1 MSVAVVT
8 DSNSGILPSEAKENG
23 IFVIPMPFMIDEVEY
38 FEDISLS
45 REEFYKFL
53 ENNVSVVTSQPS
65 PEAVME
71 MWDSVLKDYDEL
83 VYIPMSSGLSGS
95 CQTAYML
102 SDDYDGRVHV
112 INNQRISVT
121 LRDSVF
127 DAVSLS
133 EKGLSGA
140 EIKEKLEEVK
150 FESTIYI
157 MVGTLEYLKRGGRV
171 TPAVATIGN
180 LLKLKP
186 VLAIHGEKLDAH
198 ATVRTISQGK
208 ASLLNSVKSDLEKL
222 LKDPDP
228 SHYHFNVAYSKD
240 STNAIEFAEEVKEFF
255 GVDEVFIAA
264 LPLSI
269 SCHIG
274 PESLAIAISKKL

>member
-8 DSNSGILPSEAKENG
+8 DSNSGILPQEAADRN

-45 REEFYKFL
+45 QNEFYKFL

-65 PEAVME
+65 PETVME
-71 MWDSVLKDYDEL
+71 VWDKVLEDYDEL

-95 CQTAYML
+95 CQTAMML
-102 SDDYDGRVHV
+102 SEDYDGRVHV
-112 INNQRISVT
+112 VNNQRISVT
-121 LRDSVF
+121 LRDSVL
-127 DAVSLS
+127 DALSLS
-133 EKGLSGA
+133 NEGLSG
-140 EIKEKLEEVK
+140 EQIKERLEEVK
-150 FESTIYI
+150 FDSTIYI

-186 VLAIHGEKLDAH
+186 VLSIHGEKLDAH
-198 ATVRTISQGK
+198 ATVRTLSQGK
-208 ASLLNSVKSDLEKL
+208 ASLINAVKTDMEKL
-222 LKDPDP
+222 LGDADP

-240 STNAIEFAEEVKEFF
+240 NQNAIDFIEEVKAAF
-255 GVDEVFIAA
+255 GIDDVFVAA

-274 PESLAIAISKKL
+274 PESLALAISKKI